1 MHWLTGM
8 GHALEMAALMG
19 WQMLWALILGFGLS
33 AVVQATVSRQKVA
46 RLMPD
51 GSPRSIAIASGLGA
65 ASSSCSYAAVA
76 LARTLFRKGADF
88 RAAMAFEF
96 ASTNL
101 VFELGLSLIVLM
113 GWRFAAAEF
122 VGGPVMIVLL
132 VVLLN
137 VFLRKRLVDEARA
150 QAERGLL
157 GRMEG
162 HAAMDMSIPNSAS
175 NPATDSGDED
185 DTKSGRNDSWIARLR
200 SPGAFTAI
208 SNIFVMEWAA
218 VLGDIVLGLVLSG
231 CIAAWVP
238 TSFWRHFFLVGH
250 PVLAR
255 WWGPVA
261 GPLVALVSFVCS
273 VGNVPLAAVL
283 WQHGLSFGGVIA
295 FLFGDLIILPI
306 VNIHRKYY
314 GWRVALVLLVLFYVA
329 MATAA
334 LAVEWL
340 FFALHLTPHAH
351 GAGMAMHDAFRWDH
365 TAVLNIVF
373 LAIAAALLWRFF
385 RSGGSG
391 MLRHMNAP
399 MAGGGHGMHHPHD
412 GKGGE
417 HGQHSHSGA
426 TG

>member
-1 MHWLTGM
+1 MHWLNEIGRALAM
-8 GHALEMAALMG
+8 GALMG

-33 AVVQATVSRQKVA
+33 AVVQATVSRKKVA
-46 RLMPD
+46 KLMPD
-51 GSPRSIAIASGLGA
+51 GGPRSIVIASGLGA

-76 LARTLFRKGADF
+76 IARTLFRKGADF

-122 VGGPVMIVLL
+122 VGGPIMIVLL

-137 VFLRKRLVDEARA
+137 FFFGKKLVDQARA

-162 HAAMDMSIPNSAS
+162 HASMDMA
-175 NPATDSGDED
+175 AKGD
-185 DTKSGRNDSWIARLR
+185 TWTARLR
-200 SPGAFTAI
+200 SPEAFTAV
-208 SNIFVMEWAA
+208 SHIFVMEWAA

-238 TSFWRHFFLVGH
+238 AAFWQRFFLVGH
-250 PVLAR
+250 PALAR
-255 WWGPVA
+255 WWGPLA

-314 GWRVALVLLVLFYVA
+314 GWRAALTLLVLFYAA
-329 MATAA
+329 MAAAA
-334 LAVEWL
+334 LAVEWIFL
-340 FFALHLTPHAH
+340 ALHLTPHAH
-351 GAGMAMHDAFRWDH
+351 AMNMATDMDFRWDH
-365 TAVLNIVF
+365 TAVLNIIF
-373 LAIAAALLWRFF
+373 LAIAGVLLLRFF
-385 RSGGSG
+385 RSGGAD
-391 MLRHMNAP
+391 MLRQMNEP
-399 MAGGGHGMHHPHD
+399 MSHEIHGGGHDMHHHP
-412 GKGGE
+412 
-417 HGQHSHSGA
+417 GA
-426 TG
+426 ML

>member
-1 MHWLTGM
+1 
-8 GHALEMAALMG
+8 MAAMMG

-33 AVVQATVSRQKVA
+33 AVVQATVSREKVA
-46 RLMPD
+46 KLMPD
-51 GSPRSIAIASGLGA
+51 GGPRSIAIASGLGA

-76 LARTLFRKGADF
+76 IARTLFRKGADF

-137 VFLRKRLVDEARA
+137 LFFGKRLVDEARK
-150 QAERGLL
+150 QAERGVL

-162 HAAMDMSIPNSAS
+162 HAAMDMA
-175 NPATDSGDED
+175 ATGD
-185 DTKSGRNDSWIARLR
+185 TWWARLR
-200 SPGAFTAI
+200 SPEGFTAV

-218 VLGDIVLGLVLSG
+218 VLPDIVLGLVLSG

-238 TSFWRHFFLVGH
+238 AAFWQRFFLVGH
-250 PVLAR
+250 PALAR
-255 WWGPVA
+255 WWGPLA

-314 GWRVALVLLVLFYVA
+314 GWGAALLLLVLFYVA
-329 MATAA
+329 MAAAA
-334 LAVEWL
+334 LAVEWIFL
-340 FFALHLTPHAH
+340 ALHLTPYAHAM
-351 GAGMAMHDAFRWDH
+351 GMAMEMGFRWDH
-365 TAVLNIVF
+365 TAVLNLVF
-373 LAIAAALLWRFF
+373 LVLAAVLLWRFF
-385 RSGGSG
+385 RSGGAG
-391 MLRHMNAP
+391 MLRHMNEP
-399 MAGGGHGMHHPHD
+399 MDGGREMHHGHGHHGHGAGAMH
-412 GKGGE
+412 
-417 HGQHSHSGA
+417 
-426 TG
+426 

>member
-1 MHWLTGM
+1 MHWLIEI
-8 GHALEMAALMG
+8 GHALEMGAMMG

-33 AVVQATVSRQKVA
+33 AVVQATVSREKVA
-46 RLMPD
+46 KLMPD
-51 GSPRSIAIASGLGA
+51 GGARSIAIATGLGA

-76 LARTLFRKGADF
+76 IARTLFRKGADF
-88 RAAMAFEF
+88 RAAIAFEL
-96 ASTNL
+96 ASTKL

-113 GWRFAAAEF
+113 GWRFAAAEL

-137 VFLRKRLVDEARA
+137 LFFGKRLVEAARR
-150 QAERGLL
+150 QADRGLL

-162 HAAMDMSIPNSAS
+162 HAAMDMA
-175 NPATDSGDED
+175 AHGD
-185 DTKSGRNDSWIARLR
+185 TWLTRLR
-200 SPGAFTAI
+200 SPQAFTTI
-208 SNIFVMEWAA
+208 SHIFVMEWAA
-218 VLGDIVLGLVLSG
+218 VLGDIVLGLVLAG

-238 TSFWRHFFLVGH
+238 AAFWQRFFLVGH
-250 PVLAR
+250 PALAR

-314 GWRVALVLLVLFYVA
+314 GWRAALVLLVLFYAA
-329 MATAA
+329 MAGAA
-334 LAVEWL
+334 LVVEWL

-351 GAGMAMHDAFRWDH
+351 VAEMTMEMAFRWDH
-365 TAVLNIVF
+365 TTVL
-373 LAIAAALLWRFF
+373 
-385 RSGGSG
+385 
-391 MLRHMNAP
+391 
-399 MAGGGHGMHHPHD
+399 
-412 GKGGE
+412 
-417 HGQHSHSGA
+417 
-426 TG
+426 

>member
-1 MHWLTGM
+1 MHWLTEIGRALQM
-8 GHALEMAALMG
+8 GAMMG

-33 AVVQATVSRQKVA
+33 AVVQATVSREKVA
-46 RLMPD
+46 KLMPD
-51 GSPRSIAIASGLGA
+51 GGPRSIAIASGLGA

-76 LARTLFRKGADF
+76 IARTLFRKGADF

-122 VGGPVMIVLL
+122 MGGPVMIVLL

-137 VFLRKRLVDEARA
+137 LFFRKRLVDEARK

-162 HAAMDMSIPNSAS
+162 HAAMDMA
-175 NPATDSGDED
+175 ATGD
-185 DTKSGRNDSWIARLR
+185 TWCARLR
-200 SPGAFTAI
+200 SPGAFSAI

-218 VLGDIVLGLVLSG
+218 VLPDIVLGLVLAG

-238 TSFWRHFFLVGH
+238 AAFWQQFFLVGH

-255 WWGPVA
+255 WWGPFA

-283 WQHGLSFGGVIA
+283 WQHGLSFGGVVA

-314 GWRVALVLLVLFYVA
+314 GWRAALVLLVLFYIA
-329 MATAA
+329 MASAA
-334 LAVEWL
+334 LAVEWIFL
-340 FFALHLTPHAH
+340 ALHLTPHAH
-351 GAGMAMHDAFRWDH
+351 AAQMAMDMDFRWDH
-365 TAVLNIVF
+365 TAVLNVVF
-373 LAIAAALLWRFF
+373 LAMAAVLLWRFF
-385 RSGGSG
+385 RSGGAG
-391 MLRHMNAP
+391 MLRHMNEP
-399 MAGGGHGMHHPHD
+399 MDEGHDDMHHGHH
-412 GKGGE
+412 GHGE
-417 HGQHSHSGA
+417 HGHGA
-426 TG
+426 GAMP

>member
-1 MHWLTGM
+1 MNWLNEIGRALQM
-8 GHALEMAALMG
+8 GAMMG

-33 AVVQATVSRQKVA
+33 AVVQATVSREKVA

-51 GSPRSIAIASGLGA
+51 GGPRSIAIASGLGA

-76 LARTLFRKGADF
+76 IARTLFRKGADF

-137 VFLRKRLVDEARA
+137 LFFRKRLVDEARG
-150 QAERGLL
+150 QAERDLL

-162 HAAMDMSIPNSAS
+162 HAAMDMA
-175 NPATDSGDED
+175 ATGD
-185 DTKSGRNDSWIARLR
+185 TWWARLR

-218 VLGDIVLGLVLSG
+218 VLPDILLGLVLSG

-238 TSFWRHFFLVGH
+238 AAFWQRFFLVGH
-250 PVLAR
+250 PALAR
-255 WWGPVA
+255 WWGPLA

-283 WQHGLSFGGVIA
+283 WQHGLSFGGVVA

-314 GWRVALVLLVLFYVA
+314 GWRAALLLLVLFYVA
-329 MATAA
+329 MAAAA
-334 LAVEWL
+334 LAVEWIFL
-340 FFALHLTPHAH
+340 ALHLTPHTHAM
-351 GAGMAMHDAFRWDH
+351 GMAMEMGFRWDH
-365 TAVLNIVF
+365 TAVLNLVF
-373 LAIAAALLWRFF
+373 LALAAVLLWRFF
-385 RSGGSG
+385 RSGGAG
-391 MLRHMNAP
+391 MLRHMNEP
-399 MAGGGHGMHHPHD
+399 MDGGHEMHY
-412 GKGGE
+412 G
-417 HGQHSHSGA
+417 HGNHGHGA
-426 TG
+426 GAMH

>member
-1 MHWLTGM
+1 MHWLSEIARALQM
-8 GHALEMAALMG
+8 GAMMG

-33 AVVQATVSRQKVA
+33 AVVQATVSREKVA
-46 RLMPD
+46 KLMPD
-51 GSPRSIAIASGLGA
+51 GGPRSIAIASGLGA

-76 LARTLFRKGADF
+76 IARTLFRKGADF

-137 VFLRKRLVDEARA
+137 LFFRKRLVEEARK

-162 HAAMDMSIPNSAS
+162 HAAMDMAAI
-175 NPATDSGDED
+175 GD
-185 DTKSGRNDSWIARLR
+185 TWWARLR
-200 SPGAFTAI
+200 SPEAFTAV
-208 SNIFVMEWAA
+208 SNTFVMEWAA
-218 VLGDIVLGLVLSG
+218 VLPDIVLGLVLAG

-238 TSFWRHFFLVGH
+238 PAFWQQFFLVGH

-255 WWGPVA
+255 WWGPFA

-283 WQHGLSFGGVIA
+283 WQHGLSFGGVVA
-295 FLFGDLIILPI
+295 FLFGDLVILPI

-314 GWRVALVLLVLFYVA
+314 GSRAALVLLVLFYIA
-329 MATAA
+329 MASAA
-334 LAVEWL
+334 LAVEWIFL
-340 FFALHLTPHAH
+340 ALHLTPHAH
-351 GAGMAMHDAFRWDH
+351 ALNMAMDMDFRWDH
-365 TAVLNIVF
+365 TAVLNVVF
-373 LAIAAALLWRFF
+373 LAFAAVLLWRFF
-385 RSGGSG
+385 RSGGAG
-391 MLRHMNAP
+391 MLRHMNEP
-399 MAGGGHGMHHPHD
+399 MDEGHEMRQGHHGQGHHGHGD
-412 GKGGE
+412 
-417 HGQHSHSGA
+417 HGHGHGA
-426 TG
+426 MP

>member
-1 MHWLTGM
+1 MHWLIGI
-8 GHALEMAALMG
+8 GRALQMAAMMG

-33 AVVQATVSRQKVA
+33 AVVQATVSREKVA
-46 RLMPD
+46 KLMPD
-51 GSPRSIAIASGLGA
+51 GGPRSIAIASGLGA

-76 LARTLFRKGADF
+76 IARTLFRKGADF

-122 VGGPVMIVLL
+122 VGGPIMIVLL

-137 VFLRKRLVDEARA
+137 FFFGKKLVDQARA

-162 HAAMDMSIPNSAS
+162 HASMDMAVKG
-175 NPATDSGDED
+175 ATWFD
-185 DTKSGRNDSWIARLR
+185 RLT
-200 SPGAFTAI
+200 SPGAFTAV
-208 SNIFVMEWAA
+208 SHIFVMEWAA

-238 TSFWRHFFLVGH
+238 AAFWQRFFLVSH
-250 PVLAR
+250 PALAR
-255 WWGPVA
+255 WWGPLA

-314 GWRVALVLLVLFYVA
+314 GWRAALTLLVLFYAA
-329 MATAA
+329 MAAAA
-334 LAVEWL
+334 LAVEWI
-340 FFALHLTPHAH
+340 FIALHLTPHAH
-351 GAGMAMHDAFRWDH
+351 AMSMAMNMDFRWDH

-373 LAIAAALLWRFF
+373 LAIASVLLLRFF
-385 RSGGSG
+385 RSGGAG
-391 MLRHMNAP
+391 MLRHMNEP
-399 MAGGGHGMHHPHD
+399 VPEDGGHGMSHAAHHA
-412 GKGGE
+412 
-417 HGQHSHSGA
+417 GQHDRQHDHGA
-426 TG
+426 MH

>member
-1 MHWLTGM
+1 MHWVLEIGRALQM
-8 GHALEMAALMG
+8 GAMMG

-33 AVVQATVSRQKVA
+33 AVVQATVSREKVA
-46 RLMPD
+46 KLMPD
-51 GSPRSIAIASGLGA
+51 GGPRSIAIASGLGA

-76 LARTLFRKGADF
+76 IARTLFRKGADF

-137 VFLRKRLVDEARA
+137 LFFGRRLVEAARS

-162 HAAMDMSIPNSAS
+162 HAGMDMTAK
-175 NPATDSGDED
+175 GD
-185 DTKSGRNDSWIARLR
+185 TWLKRLR
-200 SPGAFTAI
+200 SPEAFTAI

-238 TSFWRHFFLVGH
+238 AAFWQRFFLVGH
-250 PVLAR
+250 PELAR
-255 WWGPVA
+255 WWGPFA

-314 GWRVALVLLVLFYVA
+314 GWRPALVLLVLFYAA
-329 MATAA
+329 MAGAA
-334 LAVEWL
+334 MAVEWIFL
-340 FFALHLTPHAH
+340 ALHLTPPAHATR
-351 GAGMAMHDAFRWDH
+351 MAMEMGFRWDH

-373 LAIAAALLWRFF
+373 LAMAAVLLWRFF
-385 RSGGSG
+385 RSGGAG
-391 MLRHMNAP
+391 MLRHMNQP
-399 MAGGGHGMHHPHD
+399 MAVDGGHGPHHADHARQHD
-412 GKGGE
+412 D
-417 HGQHSHSGA
+417 GA
-426 TG
+426 I

>member
-1 MHWLTGM
+1 MHWLIEIRLALTM
-8 GHALEMAALMG
+8 GALMG

-33 AVVQATVSRQKVA
+33 AVVQATVSREKVA
-46 RLMPD
+46 KLMPD
-51 GSPRSIAIASGLGA
+51 GGPRSIAIASGLGA

-76 LARTLFRKGADF
+76 IARTLFRKGADF

-122 VGGPVMIVLL
+122 VGGPIMIVLL

-137 VFLRKRLVDEARA
+137 LFFRKRLVDAARA

-162 HAAMDMSIPNSAS
+162 HAAMDMA
-175 NPATDSGDED
+175 AKGDTWLD
-185 DTKSGRNDSWIARLR
+185 RLR
-200 SPGAFTAI
+200 SPRALTAV
-208 SNIFVMEWAA
+208 SRIFVMEWAA
-218 VLGDIVLGLVLSG
+218 VVGDIVLGLVLSG

-238 TSFWRHFFLVGH
+238 TAFWQRFFLLGH
-250 PVLAR
+250 PALAR
-255 WWGPVA
+255 WWGPLA

-314 GWRVALVLLVLFYVA
+314 GWRAALTLLVLFYAA
-329 MATAA
+329 MAAA
-334 LAVEWL
+334 AMAVEWIFL
-340 FFALHLTPHAH
+340 ALRLTPHAYPIS
-351 GAGMAMHDAFRWDH
+351 MAMNMSFRWDH
-365 TAVLNIVF
+365 TTVLNILF
-373 LAIAAALLWRFF
+373 LALAAALLWRFF
-385 RSGGSG
+385 RSGGAD
-391 MLRHMNAP
+391 MLRHMNEP
-399 MAGGGHGMHHPHD
+399 MPKDGHGMHHAADHA
-412 GKGGE
+412 
-417 HGQHSHSGA
+417 GQHDHRQHHPGA
-426 TG
+426 MH

>member
-1 MHWLTGM
+1 MHSLSEIGRALQM
-8 GHALEMAALMG
+8 GAMMG

-33 AVVQATVSRQKVA
+33 AVVQATVSREKVA
-46 RLMPD
+46 KLMPD
-51 GSPRSIAIASGLGA
+51 GGPRSIATASGLGA

-76 LARTLFRKGADF
+76 IARTLFRKGADF

-137 VFLRKRLVDEARA
+137 LFFRKRLVEEARQ

-162 HAAMDMSIPNSAS
+162 HAAMDMA
-175 NPATDSGDED
+175 ATGD
-185 DTKSGRNDSWIARLR
+185 NWWARLR
-200 SPGAFTAI
+200 SPEAFTAV
-208 SNIFVMEWAA
+208 SNTFVMEWAA
-218 VLGDIVLGLVLSG
+218 VLPDIVLGLVLAG

-238 TSFWRHFFLVGH
+238 TAFWQRFFLVGH

-255 WWGPVA
+255 WWGPFA

-283 WQHGLSFGGVIA
+283 WQHGLSFGGVVA

-314 GWRVALVLLVLFYVA
+314 GWRAALVLLVLFYSA
-329 MATAA
+329 MASAA
-334 LAVEWL
+334 LAVEWIFL
-340 FFALHLTPHAH
+340 ALHLTPHTHVAQ
-351 GAGMAMHDAFRWDH
+351 MAMDMDFRWDH
-365 TAVLNIVF
+365 TAVLNVVF
-373 LAIAAALLWRFF
+373 LVLAAVLLWRFF
-385 RSGGSG
+385 RTGGAG
-391 MLRHMNAP
+391 MLRHMNEP
-399 MAGGGHGMHHPHD
+399 MDEGHEMHHGHHGNGD
-412 GKGGE
+412 HGHE
-417 HGQHSHSGA
+417 HGAMS
-426 TG
+426 

>member
-1 MHWLTGM
+1 MHWLIEIGRALTM
-8 GHALEMAALMG
+8 GAMMG

-33 AVVQATVSRQKVA
+33 AVVQATVSHEKVA
-46 RLMPD
+46 KLMPD
-51 GSPRSIAIASGLGA
+51 GGPRSIAIASGLGA

-76 LARTLFRKGADF
+76 IARTLFRKGADF

-101 VFELGLSLIVLM
+101 VFELGLSLIVLL

-137 VFLRKRLVDEARA
+137 LFFGKKLVDAART
-150 QAERGLL
+150 QAKRGLL

-162 HAAMDMSIPNSAS
+162 HAAMDMS
-175 NPATDSGDED
+175 ATGE
-185 DTKSGRNDSWIARLR
+185 TWLVRLR

-231 CIAAWVP
+231 CIAVWVP
-238 TSFWRHFFLVGH
+238 AAFWQRFFLVGH

-255 WWGPVA
+255 WWGPFA

-283 WQHGLSFGGVIA
+283 WQHGLSFGGVVA

-314 GWRVALVLLVLFYVA
+314 GWRAALVLLVLFYVA
-329 MATAA
+329 MASAA
-334 LAVEWL
+334 LAVEWIFVPL
-340 FFALHLTPHAH
+340 DLTPHAH
-351 GAGMAMHDAFRWDH
+351 AAQMAMEMGFRWDH
-365 TAVLNIVF
+365 TAVLNVVF
-373 LAIAAALLWRFF
+373 LALAAVLLWRFF
-385 RSGGSG
+385 RSGGGG
-391 MLRHMNAP
+391 MLQHMNEP
-399 MAGGGHGMHHPHD
+399 MDGNGGH
-412 GKGGE
+412 E
-417 HGQHSHSGA
+417 HGGVVAHGHHH
-426 TG
+426 

>member
-1 MHWLTGM
+1 M
-8 GHALEMAALMG
+8 GAMMG

-33 AVVQATVSRQKVA
+33 AVVQATVSREKVA
-46 RLMPD
+46 KLMPD
-51 GSPRSIAIASGLGA
+51 GGPRSIAIASGLGA

-76 LARTLFRKGADF
+76 IARTLIRKGADF

-122 VGGPVMIVLL
+122 VGGPIMIVLL
-132 VVLLN
+132 VELLN
-137 VFLRKRLVDEARA
+137 FSFGKKLVDQARA

-162 HAAMDMSIPNSAS
+162 HAAMDMA
-175 NPATDSGDED
+175 ATGD
-185 DTKSGRNDSWIARLR
+185 TWLARLR
-200 SPGAFTAI
+200 SPGAFT
-208 SNIFVMEWAA
+208 SVSHIFVMEWAA

-238 TSFWRHFFLVGH
+238 AAFWQRFFLVGH
-250 PVLAR
+250 PALAH
-255 WWGPVA
+255 WWGPLA

-283 WQHGLSFGGVIA
+283 WHQGLSFGGVIA

-314 GWRVALVLLVLFYVA
+314 GWRAALTLLVLFYAA
-329 MATAA
+329 MAAAA
-334 LAVEWL
+334 LGVEWIFL
-340 FFALHLTPHAH
+340 ALHLMPHAQ
-351 GAGMAMHDAFRWDH
+351 GMSMAMNMDFRWDH
-365 TAVLNIVF
+365 TTVLNIVF
-373 LAIAAALLWRFF
+373 LALAAVLLLRFF
-385 RSGGSG
+385 RSGGAD
-391 MLRHMNAP
+391 MLRHMNEP
-399 MAGGGHGMHHPHD
+399 MPEGGGPGMHHAAH
-412 GKGGE
+412 
-417 HGQHSHSGA
+417 HAGQHDHGA
-426 TG
+426 MD

>member
-1 MHWLTGM
+1 MHWLSEIAR
-8 GHALEMAALMG
+8 ALEMGAMMG
-19 WQMLWALILGFGLS
+19 WQMLWALILGFALS
-33 AVVQATVSRQKVA
+33 AMVQATVSREKVA
-46 RLMPD
+46 KLMPD
-51 GSPRSIAIASGLGA
+51 GGPRSIAIASGLGA

-76 LARTLFRKGADF
+76 IARTLFRKGADF

-122 VGGPVMIVLL
+122 VGGPIMIVLL

-137 VFLRKRLVDEARA
+137 FFFGMRLVEAARV

-162 HAAMDMSIPNSAS
+162 HAAMDMT
-175 NPATDSGDED
+175 ATGD
-185 DTKSGRNDSWIARLR
+185 TWLARLR
-200 SPGAFTAI
+200 SPGAFTAV
-208 SNIFVMEWAA
+208 SHIFVMEWAA

-238 TSFWRHFFLVGH
+238 AAFWQRFFLVGH

-255 WWGPVA
+255 WWGPLA

-306 VNIHRKYY
+306 VSIHRKYY
-314 GWRVALVLLVLFYVA
+314 GWRAALVLLALFYAA
-329 MATAA
+329 MAGAA
-334 LAVEWL
+334 LAVEWIFL
-340 FFALHLTPHAH
+340 VLHLTPHAH
-351 GAGMAMHDAFRWDH
+351 ATGMAMEMSIRWDH
-365 TAVLNIVF
+365 TAMLNLVF
-373 LAIAAALLWRFF
+373 LAIAAVLLWRFF
-385 RSGGSG
+385 RSGGAA
-391 MLRHMNAP
+391 MLRSMNEPMSPQDHM
-399 MAGGGHGMHHPHD
+399 GGHQHHHGAMH
-412 GKGGE
+412 
-417 HGQHSHSGA
+417 
-426 TG
+426 

>member
-1 MHWLTGM
+1 MHWLIQL
-8 GHALEMAALMG
+8 GHALRMAAVMG

-33 AVVQATVSRQKVA
+33 AVVQATVSRERVA
-46 RLMPD
+46 KLMPD
-51 GSPRSIAIASGLGA
+51 GGPRSIAIAAGLGA

-76 LARTLFRKGADF
+76 IARTLFRKGADF

-132 VVLLN
+132 VILMN
-137 VFLRKRLVDEARA
+137 VFVHRQLVDAARQ

-162 HAAMDMSIPNSAS
+162 HAAMDMA
-175 NPATDSGDED
+175 ARGD
-185 DTKSGRNDSWIARLR
+185 TWMARLR

-238 TSFWRHFFLVGH
+238 AAFWQRFFLVGH
-250 PVLAR
+250 PALAR
-255 WWGPVA
+255 WWGPLA

-283 WQHGLSFGGVIA
+283 WQHGLSFGGVVA

-314 GWRVALVLLVLFYVA
+314 GWRVALLLLLLFYAA
-329 MATAA
+329 MAGAA
-334 LAVEWL
+334 LTVEWL
-340 FFALHLTPHAH
+340 FLALHLTPPAHA
-351 GAGMAMHDAFRWDH
+351 ARTAMEMGFRWDH

-373 LAIAAALLWRFF
+373 LALAFVLLWRFF
-385 RSGGSG
+385 RSGGAG
-391 MLRHMNAP
+391 MLRHMNEP
-399 MAGGGHGMHHPHD
+399 MDEGHQMHQGHGQY
-412 GKGGE
+412 GQGQQG
-417 HGQHSHSGA
+417 HGAGA
-426 TG
+426 TH

>member
-1 MHWLTGM
+1 MHWLNEIAR
-8 GHALEMAALMG
+8 ALQMAAMMG
-19 WQMLWALILGFGLS
+19 WQMLWALLLGFGLS
-33 AVVQATVSRQKVA
+33 AMVQATVSREKVA

-51 GSPRSIAIASGLGA
+51 GGPRSIAIASGLGA

-76 LARTLFRKGADF
+76 IARTLFRKGADF

-122 VGGPVMIVLL
+122 IGGPVMIVLL

-137 VFLRKRLVDEARA
+137 LFFGKRLVEAARA
-150 QAERGLL
+150 QVERGLL

-162 HAAMDMSIPNSAS
+162 HAAMDMSAKG
-175 NPATDSGDED
+175 AT
-185 DTKSGRNDSWIARLR
+185 WLARLR
-200 SPGAFTAI
+200 SPEAFTAI
-208 SNIFVMEWAA
+208 SHIFVMEWAA
-218 VLGDIVLGLVLSG
+218 VLPDIVLGLVLSG

-238 TSFWRHFFLVGH
+238 PVFWQRFFLVGD
-250 PVLAR
+250 PALAR
-255 WWGPVA
+255 WWGPLA

-314 GWRVALVLLVLFYVA
+314 GWHAALVLLALFYIAMVA
-329 MATAA
+329 AA
-334 LAVEWL
+334 LAVEWI
-340 FFALHLTPHAH
+340 FFALGLTPHAH
-351 GAGMAMHDAFRWDH
+351 GAGMAMEMGFSWDH
-365 TAVLNIVF
+365 TTWLNLIF
-373 LAIAAALLWRFF
+373 LALTAPLLWRFF
-385 RSGGSG
+385 RSGGAG
-391 MLRHMNAP
+391 MLRHMNKP
-399 MAGGGHGMHHPHD
+399 MEHPDHGGHAHHP
-412 GKGGE
+412 
-417 HGQHSHSGA
+417 GA
-426 TG
+426 AH

>member
-1 MHWLTGM
+1 MHWLNEIGRALQM
-8 GHALEMAALMG
+8 GALMG

-33 AVVQATVSRQKVA
+33 ALVQATVSREKVA
-46 RLMPD
+46 KLMPD
-51 GSPRSIAIASGLGA
+51 GGPRSIVMATGLGA

-76 LARTLFRKGADF
+76 IARTLFRKGADF

-132 VVLLN
+132 VMLLN
-137 VFLRKRLVDEARA
+137 LFFGKRLVNAARV
-150 QAERGLL
+150 QAEHGLL

-162 HAAMDMSIPNSAS
+162 HAAMDMA
-175 NPATDSGDED
+175 ASGDTWFD
-185 DTKSGRNDSWIARLR
+185 RLR
-200 SPGAFTAI
+200 SPGAFT
-208 SNIFVMEWAA
+208 SVSHIFVMEWAA

-238 TSFWRHFFLVGH
+238 AAFWQRFFLMGH
-250 PVLAR
+250 PALAH
-255 WWGPVA
+255 WWGPLA

-314 GWRVALVLLVLFYVA
+314 GWRAALTLLVLFYAA
-329 MATAA
+329 MAASA
-334 LAVEWL
+334 LAVEWIFL
-340 FFALHLTPHAH
+340 ALHLMPHAQVP
-351 GAGMAMHDAFRWDH
+351 GMAMHMGFRWDH
-365 TAVLNIVF
+365 TAILNMVF
-373 LAIAAALLWRFF
+373 LALAAVLLWRFF
-385 RSGGSG
+385 RTSGAS
-391 MLRHMNAP
+391 MLRRMNEP
-399 MAGGGHGMHHPHD
+399 MNHEGHGMHHD
-412 GKGGE
+412 
-417 HGQHSHSGA
+417 HGAMH
-426 TG
+426 

>member
-1 MHWLTGM
+1 M
-8 GHALEMAALMG
+8 MG

-33 AVVQATVSRQKVA
+33 AVLQATVSREKIA

-51 GSPRSIAIASGLGA
+51 GGPRSIAIASGLGA

-76 LARTLFRKGADF
+76 IARTLFRKGADF

-101 VFELGLSLIVLM
+101 VFELGLALIVLL

-122 VGGPVMIVLL
+122 IGGPIMIVLL
-132 VVLLN
+132 VLLLHA
-137 VFLRKRLVDEARA
+137 FFGKRLMETARRQVD
-150 QAERGLL
+150 RGLL

-162 HAAMDMSIPNSAS
+162 HAAMNMSARG
-175 NPATDSGDED
+175 ATWLE
-185 DTKSGRNDSWIARLR
+185 RLR
-200 SPGAFTAI
+200 SPGALTAI

-238 TSFWRHFFLVGH
+238 AAFWQRFFLVGD
-250 PVLAR
+250 PALAR
-255 WWGPVA
+255 WWGPLA

-314 GWRVALVLLVLFYVA
+314 GWRPALVLLALFYVS
-329 MATAA
+329 MAAAA
-334 LAVEWL
+334 LAVEWF
-340 FFALHLTPHAH
+340 FFALGLTPHAH
-351 GAGMAMHDAFRWDH
+351 GGGIAMENGFRWDH
-365 TAVLNIVF
+365 TTWLNLIF
-373 LAIAAALLWRFF
+373 LALALPLLWRFF
-385 RSGGSG
+385 RSGGAG
-391 MLRHMNAP
+391 MLRHMNEPMEHEEHSAP
-399 MAGGGHGMHHPHD
+399 THHQAHGASD
-412 GKGGE
+412 
-417 HGQHSHSGA
+417 
-426 TG
+426 

>member
-1 MHWLTGM
+1 MHWLNEIGRALAM
-8 GHALEMAALMG
+8 GALMG

-33 AVVQATVSRQKVA
+33 AVVQSTVSREKVA
-46 RLMPD
+46 KLMPD
-51 GSPRSIAIASGLGA
+51 GGPRSIAMASVFGA

-76 LARTLFRKGADF
+76 IARTLFLKGADF

-122 VGGPVMIVLL
+122 VGGPIMIVLL
-132 VVLLN
+132 VALLN
-137 VFLRKRLVDEARA
+137 FFFGKKLLDAAQA

-162 HAAMDMSIPNSAS
+162 HASMDMA
-175 NPATDSGDED
+175 AKGD
-185 DTKSGRNDSWIARLR
+185 TWMARLR
-200 SPGAFTAI
+200 SPEAFTAV
-208 SNIFVMEWAA
+208 SHIFVMEWAA
-218 VLGDIVLGLVLSG
+218 VLGDIVLGLALSG

-238 TSFWRHFFLVGH
+238 AVFWQRFFLVGH
-250 PVLAR
+250 PALAH
-255 WWGPVA
+255 WWGPLA

-314 GWRVALVLLVLFYVA
+314 GWRAAFRLAVLFYIA
-329 MATAA
+329 MAAA
-334 LAVEWL
+334 AMVVEWIFL
-340 FFALHLTPHAH
+340 ALHLTPHAH
-351 GAGMAMHDAFRWDH
+351 AMNMAIDMGFRWDH
-365 TAVLNIVF
+365 TAWLNVIF
-373 LAIAAALLWRFF
+373 LALAAVLLWRFF
-385 RSGGSG
+385 RSGGAS
-391 MLRHMNAP
+391 MLRHMNEP
-399 MAGGGHGMHHPHD
+399 MDHEGHGMHHD
-412 GKGGE
+412 
-417 HGQHSHSGA
+417 HGAMH
-426 TG
+426 

>member
-1 MHWLTGM
+1 M
-8 GHALEMAALMG
+8 MG

-33 AVVQATVSRQKVA
+33 AVVQATVSREKVA
-46 RLMPD
+46 KLMPD
-51 GSPRSIAIASGLGA
+51 GGPRSIAIASGLGA

-76 LARTLFRKGADF
+76 IARTLFRKGADF

-122 VGGPVMIVLL
+122 VGGPIMIVLL

-137 VFLRKRLVDEARA
+137 LFFGKRLVDAARV
-150 QAERGLL
+150 QADRGLL

-162 HAAMDMSIPNSAS
+162 HAAMDMA
-175 NPATDSGDED
+175 ATGD
-185 DTKSGRNDSWIARLR
+185 TWMARLR
-200 SPGAFTAI
+200 SPGAFT
-208 SNIFVMEWAA
+208 SVSHIFVMEWAA

-238 TSFWRHFFLVGH
+238 AAFWQRFFLVGH

-255 WWGPVA
+255 WWGPMA

-314 GWRVALVLLVLFYVA
+314 GWRAALTLLVLFYAA
-329 MATAA
+329 MACAA
-334 LAVEWL
+334 RAVEWI
-340 FFALHLTPHAH
+340 FIALHLTPGAHA
-351 GAGMAMHDAFRWDH
+351 ARMTMEMSIRWDH
-365 TAVLNIVF
+365 TAMLNLVF
-373 LAIAAALLWRFF
+373 LAMATVLLWRFF
-385 RSGGSG
+385 RSGGAA
-391 MLRHMNAP
+391 MLRSMNEPMSPQDHM
-399 MAGGGHGMHHPHD
+399 GGHEHH
-412 GKGGE
+412 
-417 HGQHSHSGA
+417 HGA
-426 TG
+426 MR

>member
-1 MHWLTGM
+1 MHWLTEIGR
-8 GHALEMAALMG
+8 ALEMAAMMG

-33 AVVQATVSRQKVA
+33 AVVQATVSREKVA
-46 RLMPD
+46 KLMPD
-51 GSPRSIAIASGLGA
+51 GGPRSIAVASGLGA

-76 LARTLFRKGADF
+76 IARTLFRKGADF

-132 VVLLN
+132 VLLMN
-137 VFLRKRLVDEARA
+137 VFVGRRLIDGARE

-162 HAAMDMSIPNSAS
+162 HAAMDMA
-175 NPATDSGDED
+175 AKGD
-185 DTKSGRNDSWIARLR
+185 TWLARLR
-200 SPGAFTAI
+200 SPEAFTAI

-218 VLGDIVLGLVLSG
+218 VLGDIVLGLLLAG

-238 TSFWRHFFLVGH
+238 AAFWQRFFLVGH
-250 PVLAR
+250 PALAR
-255 WWGPVA
+255 SWGPFA

-283 WQHGLSFGGVIA
+283 WQQGLSFGGVIA

-314 GWRVALVLLVLFYVA
+314 GWRVALVLLALFYIA
-329 MATAA
+329 MAGTA
-334 LAVEWL
+334 LVVEWI
-340 FFALHLTPHAH
+340 FFALHLTPHPHA
-351 GAGMAMHDAFRWDH
+351 AGMAMEMGFRWDH

-373 LAIAAALLWRFF
+373 LAIAAVLLWRFF
-385 RSGGSG
+385 GSGGAT
-391 MLRHMNAP
+391 MLSHMNEP
-399 MAGGGHGMHHPHD
+399 MDGGH
-412 GKGGE
+412 E
-417 HGQHSHSGA
+417 HGHSMEHA
-426 TG
+426 NHHH

>member
-1 MHWLTGM
+1 MHWLSEIGQ
-8 GHALEMAALMG
+8 ALQMAAMMG

-33 AVVQATVSRQKVA
+33 AVVQATVSREKVA
-46 RLMPD
+46 KLMPD
-51 GSPRSIAIASGLGA
+51 GGARSIAIASGLGA

-76 LARTLFRKGADF
+76 IARTLFRKGADF

-101 VFELGLSLIVLM
+101 VFELGLSLIVLL

-122 VGGPVMIVLL
+122 VGGPMMILLL
-132 VVLLN
+132 VVLMNL
-137 VFLRKRLVDEARA
+137 FFGKRLVDAARQ

-162 HAAMDMSIPNSAS
+162 HAAMDMA
-175 NPATDSGDED
+175 ATGD
-185 DTKSGRNDSWIARLR
+185 TWRARLR
-200 SPGAFTAI
+200 SPGAFTAV

-218 VLGDIVLGLVLSG
+218 VLPDIVLGLVLSG

-238 TSFWRHFFLVGH
+238 AAFWQRFFLVGH
-250 PVLAR
+250 PALAR
-255 WWGPVA
+255 WWGPLA

-314 GWRVALVLLVLFYVA
+314 GWRAALVLLVLFYIS
-329 MATAA
+329 MAAA
-334 LAVEWL
+334 AVVVEWL
-340 FFALHLTPHAH
+340 FVALHLTPHSH
-351 GAGMAMHDAFRWDH
+351 PAGMAMSMGFRWDR
-365 TAVLNIVF
+365 TAVLNLVF
-373 LAIAAALLWRFF
+373 LAPAAVLLWRFF
-385 RSGGSG
+385 RSGGAG
-391 MLRHMNAP
+391 MLRHMSEP
-399 MAGGGHGMHHPHD
+399 MDEGHEMHRGHGHHGHGAGAMH
-412 GKGGE
+412 
-417 HGQHSHSGA
+417 
-426 TG
+426 

>member
-1 MHWLTGM
+1 MHWLNEIGRALATG
-8 GHALEMAALMG
+8 ALMG

-33 AVVQATVSRQKVA
+33 AVVQATVSREKVA
-46 RLMPD
+46 KLMPD
-51 GSPRSIAIASGLGA
+51 GGPRSIAIASGLGA

-76 LARTLFRKGADF
+76 IARTLFRKGADF

-122 VGGPVMIVLL
+122 VGGPIMIVLL

-137 VFLRKRLVDEARA
+137 FFFGKKLLDAAHA

-162 HAAMDMSIPNSAS
+162 HASMDMA
-175 NPATDSGDED
+175 AKGD
-185 DTKSGRNDSWIARLR
+185 TWMARLR
-200 SPGAFTAI
+200 SPEAFTAV
-208 SNIFVMEWAA
+208 SHIFVMEWAA

-238 TSFWRHFFLVGH
+238 AAFWQRFFLVGH
-250 PVLAR
+250 PALAR
-255 WWGPVA
+255 WWGPLA
-261 GPLVALVSFVCS
+261 GPLVAMVSFVCS

-306 VNIHRKYY
+306 LNIHRKYY
-314 GWRVALVLLVLFYVA
+314 GWRAALTLLVLFYAA
-329 MATAA
+329 MAAAA
-334 LAVEWL
+334 LAVEWIFL
-340 FFALHLTPHAH
+340 ALHLTPHAH
-351 GAGMAMHDAFRWDH
+351 AMNMAMDMDFRWDH
-365 TAVLNIVF
+365 TAVLNIIF
-373 LAIAAALLWRFF
+373 LAIAAVLLLRFF
-385 RSGGSG
+385 RSGGAD
-391 MLRHMNAP
+391 MLRHMNEP
-399 MAGGGHGMHHPHD
+399 MRHEIHGGGHDMHHD
-412 GKGGE
+412 
-417 HGQHSHSGA
+417 HGA
-426 TG
+426 ML

>member
-1 MHWLTGM
+1 MHWLIEIGRALQM
-8 GHALEMAALMG
+8 GAMMG

-33 AVVQATVSRQKVA
+33 AVVQATVSREKIA
-46 RLMPD
+46 KLMPD
-51 GSPRSIAIASGLGA
+51 GGPRSIAIATGLGA

-76 LARTLFRKGADF
+76 IARTLFRKGADF

-137 VFLRKRLVDEARA
+137 LFFGKRLVEAARR
-150 QAERGLL
+150 QADRGLL

-162 HAAMDMSIPNSAS
+162 HAAMDMAAQGS
-175 NPATDSGDED
+175 TWW
-185 DTKSGRNDSWIARLR
+185 TRLR

-218 VLGDIVLGLVLSG
+218 VLPDIVLGLVLAG

-238 TSFWRHFFLVGH
+238 ATFWQQFFLVGH
-250 PVLAR
+250 PALAR
-255 WWGPVA
+255 WWGPLA

-314 GWRVALVLLVLFYVA
+314 GWRAALLLLVLFYGA
-329 MATAA
+329 MAGAA

-340 FFALHLTPHAH
+340 FFALHLTPDAHATRMTMEMDF
-351 GAGMAMHDAFRWDH
+351 GWDH

-373 LAIAAALLWRFF
+373 FAIAAALLGRFF
-385 RSGGSG
+385 RSGGAG
-391 MLRHMNAP
+391 MLRHMNEP
-399 MAGGGHGMHHPHD
+399 VEDGDHGMHHAAHD
-412 GKGGE
+412 
-417 HGQHSHSGA
+417 HGAMH
-426 TG
+426 

>member
-1 MHWLTGM
+1 MQWLIEI
-8 GHALEMAALMG
+8 GHALHMAALMG
-19 WQMLWALILGFGLS
+19 WQMLWALILGFALS
-33 AVVQATVSRQKVA
+33 AVVQATVSRDKVA
-46 RLMPD
+46 KLMPD
-51 GSPRSIAIASGLGA
+51 GRPGSIAIAAGLGA

-76 LARTLFRKGADF
+76 LARTLFRKGAGF

-101 VFELGLSLIVLM
+101 VFELGLSLIVLL

-122 VGGPVMIVLL
+122 VGGPIMIVLL
-132 VVLLN
+132 ILLLAL
-137 VFLRKRLVDEARA
+137 FLRKPLVDAART

-162 HAAMDMSIPNSAS
+162 HAAMDMA
-175 NPATDSGDED
+175 AQGET
-185 DTKSGRNDSWIARLR
+185 WIGRLR
-200 SPGAFTAI
+200 SPGVFTAI

-238 TSFWRHFFLVGH
+238 ASFWQHFFLVSH
-250 PVLAR
+250 PALAR
-255 WWGPVA
+255 WWGPFA

-314 GWRVALVLLVLFYVA
+314 GWRMAMLLLVLFYAA
-329 MATAA
+329 MAGAA
-334 LAVEWL
+334 LVVEWL
-340 FFALHLTPHAH
+340 FLALHLTPTAH
-351 GAGMAMHDAFRWDH
+351 PAMAMQAAFHWDH
-365 TAVLNIVF
+365 TAWLNLVF
-373 LAIAAALLWRFF
+373 LAIASTLLWRFF
-385 RSGGSG
+385 RSGGAG
-391 MLRHMNAP
+391 MLHQMGAP
-399 MAGGGHGMHHPHD
+399 MDDGDHAHAMHHH
-412 GKGGE
+412 E
-417 HGQHSHSGA
+417 EAH
-426 TG
+426 

>member
-1 MHWLTGM
+1 MHWLNEIGRALWM
-8 GHALEMAALMG
+8 GAVMG

-33 AVVQATVSRQKVA
+33 AVVQATVSREKVA
-46 RLMPD
+46 KLMPD
-51 GSPRSIAIASGLGA
+51 GGPRSIAIAAGLGA

-76 LARTLFRKGADF
+76 IARTLFRKGADF

-101 VFELGLSLIVLM
+101 VFELGLSLIVLL

-122 VGGPVMIVLL
+122 VGGPIMIVLL

-137 VFLRKRLVDEARA
+137 LLFGKRLVEAARV

-162 HAAMDMSIPNSAS
+162 HAAMDMA
-175 NPATDSGDED
+175 AAGDTWLE
-185 DTKSGRNDSWIARLR
+185 RLR
-200 SPGAFTAI
+200 SPGALTDV
-208 SNIFVMEWAA
+208 SSIFVMEWAA
-218 VLGDIVLGLVLSG
+218 VLPDILLGLVLSG
-231 CIAAWVP
+231 YIAAWVP
-238 TSFWRHFFLVGH
+238 AAFWQRFFLVGH
-250 PVLAR
+250 PALAH
-255 WWGPVA
+255 WWGPLA

-314 GWRVALVLLVLFYVA
+314 GWRAALTLLALFYAA
-329 MATAA
+329 MASAA
-334 LAVEWL
+334 LAVEWIFL
-340 FFALHLTPHAH
+340 ALHLTPLAH
-351 GAGMAMHDAFRWDH
+351 MTGMAMEMSVRWNH

-373 LAIAAALLWRFF
+373 LTMAAVLLWRFF
-385 RSGGSG
+385 RSGGAG
-391 MLRHMNAP
+391 MLRHMNEP
-399 MAGGGHGMHHPHD
+399 MRPQDHMGGHEHH
-412 GKGGE
+412 
-417 HGQHSHSGA
+417 HGA
-426 TG
+426 MR

>member
-1 MHWLTGM
+1 MHWLIQIGRALTM
-8 GHALEMAALMG
+8 GALMG

-33 AVVQATVSRQKVA
+33 AVVQATVSREKVA
-46 RLMPD
+46 KLMPD
-51 GSPRSIAIASGLGA
+51 GGPRSIAIASALGA

-76 LARTLFRKGADF
+76 IARTLFRKGADF

-122 VGGPVMIVLL
+122 VGGPIMIVLL

-137 VFLRKRLVDEARA
+137 LFFGKKLLDAARA

-162 HAAMDMSIPNSAS
+162 HAAMDMA
-175 NPATDSGDED
+175 AKGDTWLD
-185 DTKSGRNDSWIARLR
+185 RLR
-200 SPGAFTAI
+200 SPWALTAV
-208 SNIFVMEWAA
+208 SRIFVMEWAA

-238 TSFWRHFFLVGH
+238 TAFWQRFFLLGH
-250 PVLAR
+250 PALAH
-255 WWGPVA
+255 WWGPLA

-306 VNIHRKYY
+306 VNIHWKYY
-314 GWRVALVLLVLFYVA
+314 GWRAALTLLVLFYAA
-329 MATAA
+329 MAAA
-334 LAVEWL
+334 AMAVEWIFL
-340 FFALHLTPHAH
+340 ALRLTPHAY
-351 GAGMAMHDAFRWDH
+351 AMSMAMNMSFRWDH
-365 TAVLNIVF
+365 TTVLNILF
-373 LAIAAALLWRFF
+373 LALAAVLLWRFF
-385 RSGGSG
+385 RSGGAD
-391 MLRHMNAP
+391 MLRHMNEP
-399 MAGGGHGMHHPHD
+399 IPEDGGHGMHHAADHV
-412 GKGGE
+412 
-417 HGQHSHSGA
+417 GQHDHRQHHPGA
-426 TG
+426 MH

>member
-1 MHWLTGM
+1 MHWLNEIGRALAM
-8 GHALEMAALMG
+8 GALMG

-33 AVVQATVSRQKVA
+33 AVVQATVSREKVA
-46 RLMPD
+46 KLMPN
-51 GSPRSIAIASGLGA
+51 GGPRSIAIASGLGA

-76 LARTLFRKGADF
+76 IARTLFRKGADF

-122 VGGPVMIVLL
+122 VGGPIMIVLL

-137 VFLRKRLVDEARA
+137 FFFGKKLLDAAHA

-162 HAAMDMSIPNSAS
+162 HASMDMA
-175 NPATDSGDED
+175 AKGD
-185 DTKSGRNDSWIARLR
+185 TWMARLR
-200 SPGAFTAI
+200 SPEAFTAV
-208 SNIFVMEWAA
+208 SHIFVMEWAA

-238 TSFWRHFFLVGH
+238 AAFWQRFFLVGH
-250 PVLAR
+250 PALAR
-255 WWGPVA
+255 WWGPLA
-261 GPLVALVSFVCS
+261 GPLVAMVSFVCS

-306 VNIHRKYY
+306 LNIHRKYY
-314 GWRVALVLLVLFYVA
+314 GWRAALTLLVLFYAA
-329 MATAA
+329 MAAAA
-334 LAVEWL
+334 LAVEWIFL
-340 FFALHLTPHAH
+340 ALHLTPYAHAMN
-351 GAGMAMHDAFRWDH
+351 MAMDMDFRWDH
-365 TAVLNIVF
+365 TAVLNIIF
-373 LAIAAALLWRFF
+373 LAIAAVLLLRFF
-385 RSGGSG
+385 RSGGAD
-391 MLRHMNAP
+391 MLRHMNEP
-399 MAGGGHGMHHPHD
+399 MRHEIHGGGHDMHHD
-412 GKGGE
+412 
-417 HGQHSHSGA
+417 HGA
-426 TG
+426 ML

>member
-1 MHWLTGM
+1 MHWLAEIGR
-8 GHALEMAALMG
+8 ALHMAAYMG

-33 AVVQATVSRQKVA
+33 AVVQATVSREKVA
-46 RLMPD
+46 SLMPD
-51 GSPRSIAIASGLGA
+51 AGPRSIAIATGLGA

-101 VFELGLSLIVLM
+101 VFELGLSLIVLL

-122 VGGPVMIVLL
+122 VGGPVMVVLL
-132 VVLLN
+132 VLLLRA
-137 VFLRKRLVDEARA
+137 FLRKPRVDEARK

-157 GRMEG
+157 GKMEG
-162 HAAMDMSIPNSAS
+162 HAAMDMSAKG
-175 NPATDSGDED
+175 AT
-185 DTKSGRNDSWIARLR
+185 WAARLR

-238 TSFWRHFFLVGH
+238 AAFWQRMFLVGH

-255 WWGPVA
+255 VAGPLV

-283 WQHGLSFGGVIA
+283 WQHGLSFGGVVA

-314 GWRVALVLLVLFYVA
+314 GTRVALLLLPLFYLSMAGAALLVELLF
-329 MATAA
+329 
-334 LAVEWL
+334 L
-340 FFALHLTPHAH
+340 ALHLVPRSHPM
-351 GAGMAMHDAFRWDH
+351 GAMQQHFAWDG
-365 TAVLNIVF
+365 TTITNLIF
-373 LAIAAALLWRFF
+373 LAIAAPLLWQFF
-385 RSGGSG
+385 RTGGAD
-391 MLRHMNAP
+391 MLRHMDEP
-399 MAGGGHGMHHPHD
+399 MQMAGAGDQHAHHHGTA
-412 GKGGE
+412 E
-417 HGQHSHSGA
+417 
-426 TG
+426 

>member
-1 MHWLTGM
+1 MHWLTEIGRALQM
-8 GHALEMAALMG
+8 GAMMG

-33 AVVQATVSRQKVA
+33 AVVQATVSREKVA
-46 RLMPD
+46 KLMPD
-51 GSPRSIAIASGLGA
+51 GSPRSIAIATGLGA

-76 LARTLFRKGADF
+76 IARALFRKGADF

-132 VVLLN
+132 VLLMN
-137 VFLRKRLVDEARA
+137 VFVRRRLVDAARA

-162 HAAMDMSIPNSAS
+162 HAAMDMA
-175 NPATDSGDED
+175 ATGD
-185 DTKSGRNDSWIARLR
+185 TWLKRLR

-238 TSFWRHFFLVGH
+238 AAFWQQFFLVGH
-250 PVLAR
+250 PALAR
-255 WWGPVA
+255 WWGPFA

-314 GWRVALVLLVLFYVA
+314 GWRAALVLLVLFYVA
-329 MATAA
+329 MAGAA
-334 LAVEWL
+334 LAVEWIFL
-340 FFALHLTPHAH
+340 ALHLTPHAH
-351 GAGMAMHDAFRWDH
+351 AMGMAMEMGFQWDH
-365 TAVLNIVF
+365 TALLNIIF
-373 LAIAAALLWRFF
+373 LAIAAVLLWRFF
-385 RSGGSG
+385 RTGGAD
-391 MLRHMNAP
+391 MLRHMNEP
-399 MAGGGHGMHHPHD
+399 MAEDGGHGMHHSHH
-412 GKGGE
+412 G
-417 HGQHSHSGA
+417 GQHNHGA
-426 TG
+426 MH

>member
-1 MHWLTGM
+1 MHWLIEIGRAFQM
-8 GHALEMAALMG
+8 GAVMG

-33 AVVQATVSRQKVA
+33 AVVQATVSREKVA
-46 RLMPD
+46 KLMPD
-51 GSPRSIAIASGLGA
+51 GSPRSIAIAMGLGA

-76 LARTLFRKGADF
+76 IARTLFRKGADF
-88 RAAMAFEF
+88 RAAMGFEF

-101 VFELGLSLIVLM
+101 VFELGLSLIVLL

-122 VGGPVMIVLL
+122 LGGPVMIVLL
-132 VVLLN
+132 VVLMN
-137 VFLRKRLVDEARA
+137 AFFSKRLVDEARK
-150 QAERGLL
+150 QAEGGLL

-162 HAAMDMSIPNSAS
+162 HAAMDMAPQ
-175 NPATDSGDED
+175 GD
-185 DTKSGRNDSWIARLR
+185 TWWARLR
-200 SPGAFTAI
+200 APGAFTAI

-238 TSFWRHFFLVGH
+238 AAFWQRFFLVGH
-250 PVLAR
+250 PALAR

-314 GWRVALVLLVLFYVA
+314 GWRAALVLLVLFYVA
-329 MATAA
+329 MAGAA
-334 LAVEWL
+334 MAVEWVFL
-340 FFALHLTPHAH
+340 ALHLTPQAHA
-351 GAGMAMHDAFRWDH
+351 AGMAMQMGFRWDH
-365 TAVLNIVF
+365 TTVLNIVF
-373 LAIAAALLWRFF
+373 LAIAAVLLWQFF
-385 RSGGSG
+385 RAGGAG
-391 MLRHMNAP
+391 MLRHMNEP
-399 MAGGGHGMHHPHD
+399 MEGGGHGMHRAHHD
-412 GKGGE
+412 
-417 HGQHSHSGA
+417 HGVIY
-426 TG
+426 